1 MQEMAKQKSSSEPQ
15 PGDMVDNSILVDTEC
30 RPVSHI
36 RELLDM
42 DYWKQHALVD
52 LPGYHVRKLL
62 ADTNL
67 RIKHLRDQ
75 AGMHGYYL
83 SIGVVQYDLNL
94 EELRI
99 AVQLRSGRKIIQYFQ
114 MTRGGWSYGVG
125 RGAWQPHLRADV
137 FLNKLLNDREHRSW
151 EKFIAH
157 HETIEHCVNPLAD
170 CVRLAGT
177 ARDECFCVDYGLPC
191 VMENLHDT
199 GVMLFVNRVNGFVL
213 PASLAEM
220 QEQHD
225 RVFHSQH
232 SPSDD

>member
-1 MQEMAKQKSSSEPQ
+1 MQEMAKQKRSSEPQ
-15 PGDMVDNSILVDTEC
+15 PGDMIDNSILEC

-42 DYWKQHALVD
+42 NYWKQHALVD
-52 LPGYHVRKLL
+52 LPGYYVRKLL

-67 RIKHLRDQ
+67 RVKHLRDQ

-83 SIGVVQYDLNL
+83 ALGVVQYDLNL

-99 AVQLRSGRKIIQYFQ
+99 AVQLRSGRKIVQYFE

-125 RGAWQPHLRADV
+125 RGSWQPHLRADV
-137 FLNKLLNDREHRSW
+137 FLNKLLNDRENLSW
-151 EKFIAH
+151 EKFTVY
-157 HETIEHCVNPLAD
+157 HETPDHCVDPLPC

-177 ARDECFCVDYGLPC
+177 ARDECFCVEYGLPC
-191 VMENLHDT
+191 VTENLHGS
-199 GVMLFVNRVNGFVL
+199 GVMLFVDGQNGFVL
-213 PASLAEM
+213 PTSLAEM